1 MGQSQRNVRI
11 IGNNQQTSDSMK
23 KSINES
29 PENREYQRMAHSYK
43 PRLKER
49 TFIEITLEIKQ
60 M

>member
-29 PENREYQRMAHSYK
+29 PENRGW
-43 PRLKER
+43 PIL
-49 TFIEITLEIKQ
+49 INPD
-60 M
+60 